1 MKPNFTLV
9 PFNFDIER
17 ITSKIRVQT
26 SKTKQ
31 VSAFTSTT
39 QAHISPLAFNHAI
52 FHQHCIMAENSQMKR
67 AEIALKKS
75 LECAI
80 SKEEN
85 DYFNGNFT
93 KDDLAMLKVRLIN
106 LQKNISLKGKLLKE
120 VMCDPQLLDVLE
132 KKVIMLLM
140 RLEAYEEAR
149 HPTKNNKLQ
158 ANLQGP
164 FIVLKVN
171 QFGIVE
177 VKQLRHGRIHQVH
190 GHKFIYFKD
199 NFKPP

>member
-1 MKPNFTLV
+1 M
-9 PFNFDIER
+9 PFNFDIAR
-17 ITSKIRVQT
+17 IISKIRVQT

-52 FHQHCIMAENSQMKR
+52 FHQHCIMAENRQLKR

-75 LECAI
+75 LECTI
-80 SKEEN
+80 CKEEI
-85 DYFNGNFT
+85 DYFNGKFS
-93 KDDLAMLKVRLIN
+93 KDDLEMLKVRLIN

-120 VMCDPQLLDVLE
+120 VMCYPQLLDVLE

-140 RLEAYEEAR
+140 RLEAYEEAK